1 MITLVD
7 NTAVNHG
14 GLSARLMLGILCA
27 YILDQGLIML
37 RSYLG
42 RKNLAQH
49 TLADERFLIWSSMN
63 GKKAEYKVMILN

>member
-1 MITLVD
+1 MFRDKWNSFSSLFLQGLDFDFLMLDVLMITLVD

-42 RKNLAQH
+42 RKNLA
-49 TLADERFLIWSSMN
+49 
-63 GKKAEYKVMILN
+63 